1 MRTLLRVCLLL
12 PLLLCSVSFMT
23 YPAAAQPTDFQ
34 DDRDL
39 PDGWKGALI
48 ASLVDAVNQNDSA
61 AVAHFMESYVT
72 EDFRTMVPIER
83 HVQVF
88 RSTYRQTGGIDFYSV
103 RSYTPP
109 REQTVVIVRDRIYGG
124 WYSLVLN
131 FEEDEE
137 RIAGINFT
145 PARTPSVHGGEPLK
159 EVEFVEE
166 ARLAVERGCELDAFS
181 GAVLI
186 ARGDD
191 VLFENACGEASKRFG
206 VPNNVDT
213 KFNLGSMNKMFTA
226 VAIIRLVEEGR
237 LDLNDTIDRYVDE
250 SWLPQEITER
260 VTIHH
265 LLTHTSGLGSYF
277 TNTFMEASRALY
289 RELDDYR
296 PLVAGD
302 SLAFEPGSDFRYSN
316 TGMFMLGVVIEAVTD
331 QSYFDFIRKNIY
343 EPAGMLH
350 SDSYSMDEP
359 VPNLAMGYIPAPES
373 EFGWRNNLF
382 EHVIKGGPAGGGFS
396 TVRDLHRF
404 ARALSN
410 GTFVAEESLATM
422 WTDHSGAGYGYGFGI
437 SNGPAGKVVGH
448 SGGFP
453 GLNGNLDIFPESEHV
468 IIVLSNY
475 DRAASPLAEH
485 IKGLMARVATL

>member
-1 MRTLLRVCLLL
+1 M
-12 PLLLCSVSFMT
+12 PLLLCVSIMT
-23 YPAAAQPTDFQ
+23 YTAAAQPSDYK
-34 DDRDL
+34 DDQNL
-39 PDGWKGALI
+39 PQGWKGELI
-48 ASLVDAVNQNDSA
+48 TMLIDAFNQDDA
-61 AVAHFMESYVT
+61 GAVEHLMNSYVT
-72 EDFRTMVPIER
+72 EGFRTMAPLER

-103 RSYTPP
+103 RTYTTP
-109 REQTVVIVRDRIYGG
+109 RDETVVIVRDRIYGG
-124 WYSLVLN
+124 WYSLILN
-131 FEEDEE
+131 FNEDEE
-137 RIAGINFT
+137 RIGGISFT
-145 PARTPSVHGGEPLK
+145 PARPPSGQSAGPLA
-159 EVEFVEE
+159 EAEFVEE
-166 ARLAVERGCELDAFS
+166 ARRTVERGCERDAFS

-186 ARGDD
+186 ARGEEI
-191 VLFENACGEASKRFG
+191 LFERACGEASKRFG
-206 VPNNVDT
+206 VLNNVDT

-226 VAIIRLVEEGR
+226 IAIMQLVEEGR
-237 LDLNDTIDRYVDE
+237 LGLHDTIERYIDE
-250 SWLPQEITER
+250 SWLPREITER

-277 TNTFMEASRALY
+277 NSTFMEASRALY
-289 RELDDYR
+289 RELDDYK

-302 SLAFEPGSDFRYSN
+302 SLAFEPGSEFRYSN

-331 QSYFDFIRKNIY
+331 QSYFDYIRKNIY

-404 ARALSN
+404 AQALLN
-410 GTFVAEESLATM
+410 GTFVTEESLETM
-422 WTDHSGAGYGYGFGI
+422 WTDHFDARYGYGFGI
-437 SNGPAGKVVGH
+437 SNGPGGKIVGH

-468 IIVLSNY
+468 IVVLSNY
-475 DRAASPLAEH
+475 DQAASPLAEH
-485 IKGLMARVATL
+485 IRGLMVRVATP